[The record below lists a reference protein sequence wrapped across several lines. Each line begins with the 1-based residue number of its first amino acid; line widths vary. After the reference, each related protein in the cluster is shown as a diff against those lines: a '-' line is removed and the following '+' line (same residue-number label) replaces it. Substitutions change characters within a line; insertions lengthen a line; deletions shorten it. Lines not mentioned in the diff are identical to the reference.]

1 MLKTRSSA
9 LLSLILV
16 FLSGTL
22 VGAVSYRLYMVN
34 SVASGGAPP
43 GRGPGKFDP
52 EEVRKR
58 RVQEM
63 KEKVKLDDEQVAR
76 LNVIYDNTRVQFD
89 ALKKRGDSEA
99 HGLWEKQRDAV
110 RAILRPEQ
118 LPLYEQHLK
127 ELDEMR
133 KRRMREGKDGKR

>member
-1 MLKTRSSA
+1 MLKTKSSA

-34 SVASGGAPP
+34 SVNSGGGTP
-43 GRGPGKFDP
+43 GRGAKGNMDP
-52 EEVRKR
+52 EVVRQR

-63 KEKVKLDDEQVAR
+63 KEKVNLDADQVAK
-76 LNVIYDNTRVQFD
+76 LNVIYDATRQQFE
-89 ALKKRGDSEA
+89 ALKKRGDGEA
-99 HGLWEKQRDAV
+99 HGIWEKQRDAV

-127 ELDEMR
+127 DLDEQR
-133 KRRMREGKDGKR
+133 KRRMQEGKKK

>member
-34 SVASGGAPP
+34 TVASNGSPP
-43 GRGPGKFDP
+43 GRGQGKMDP

-58 RVQEM
+58 RVKEM
-63 KEKVKLDDEQVAR
+63 QEKVKLDDDQVVK
-76 LNVIYDNTRVQFD
+76 LNAIYDNMRQQFE
-89 ALKKRGDSEA
+89 ALKKRGDAEA
-99 HGLWEKQRDAV
+99 HAVWEKQRDAI
-110 RAILRPEQ
+110 RAILRPDQ

-133 KRRMREGKDGKR
+133 KRRTHDGKK

>member
-1 MLKTRSSA
+1 MLKTKTSA

-22 VGAVSYRLYMVN
+22 VGGVSYRLYMVN
-34 SVASGGAPP
+34 SVNSGGAPP
-43 GRGPGKFDP
+43 GRGQGKMDP

-58 RVQEM
+58 RVKEM
-63 KEKVKLDDEQVAR
+63 QEKVGLDGDQVAK
-76 LNVIYDNTRVQFD
+76 LNVIYDNTKVQFD
-89 ALKKRGDSEA
+89 ALKKRGDGEA
-99 HGLWEKQRDAV
+99 HGIWDKQREAV

-127 ELDEMR
+127 DIDEMR
-133 KRRMREGKDGKR
+133 KRRMRDGKK

>member
-1 MLKTRSSA
+1 MLKTKSSA

-34 SVASGGAPP
+34 SVNSGGGTP
-43 GRGPGKFDP
+43 GRGGKGNMDP
-52 EEVRKR
+52 EVVRQR

-63 KEKVKLDDEQVAR
+63 KEKVNLDADQVAK
-76 LNVIYDNTRVQFD
+76 LNVIYDATRQQFE
-89 ALKKRGDSEA
+89 ALKKRGDGEA
-99 HGLWEKQRDAV
+99 HGIWEKQRDAV

-127 ELDEMR
+127 DLDEQR
-133 KRRMREGKDGKR
+133 KRRMQEGKKK

>member
-1 MLKTRSSA
+1 MLKTKSSA

-34 SVASGGAPP
+34 TVASNGNSP
-43 GRGPGKFDP
+43 GRGQGKMDP

-58 RVQEM
+58 RVKEM
-63 KEKVKLDDEQVAR
+63 QEKVKLDDDQLAK
-76 LNVIYDNTRVQFD
+76 LNVIYDATRQQFE
-89 ALKKRGDSEA
+89 ALKKRGDQEA
-99 HGLWEKQRDAV
+99 HGLWEKQRDAI

-133 KRRMREGKDGKR
+133 KRRMRDGKK

>member
-1 MLKTRSSA
+1 MLKTKSSA

-34 SVASGGAPP
+34 SVNSGGSPP
-43 GRGPGKFDP
+43 GHGPGKMDP
-52 EEVRKR
+52 EVVRQR

-63 KEKVKLDDEQVAR
+63 KEKVNLDADQVAK
-76 LNVIYDNTRVQFD
+76 LNVIYDGTRQQFE
-89 ALKKRGDSEA
+89 ALKKRGDGEA
-99 HGLWEKQRDAV
+99 HGIWEKQRDAV

-127 ELDEMR
+127 DLDEQR
-133 KRRMREGKDGKR
+133 KRRMQEGKKR